1 MAIKYGDGSD
11 SNAGRI
17 IQAVAHTNP
26 NHYAYSINSQS
37 DATTSTTFAS
47 TISPASSSSKIL
59 VMMSF
64 SISAPSDVEF
74 SYGILRE
81 LNGSVSQ
88 IALGSGSGAR
98 REVTGAGELR
108 VSSRLSTFN
117 TSHIDAPNSTNQC
130 KYFLKFRHDSSA
142 TRNLTFNYDTNNA
155 NSYGAFRTCSMIN
168 LLEIAS

>member
-1 MAIKYGDGSD
+1 MF
-11 SNAGRI
+11 GRCR
-17 IQAVAHTNP
+17 
-26 NHYAYSINSQS
+26 
-37 DATTSTTFAS
+37 F
-47 TISPASSSSKIL
+47 
-59 VMMSF
+59 F
-64 SISAPSDVEF
+64 
-74 SYGILRE
+74 
-81 LNGSVSQ
+81 
-88 IALGSGSGAR
+88 GSGAR